1 MGIGQSLYRDERAW
15 KQFINNCIKIYNN
28 KTFYMEPLN
37 QCSIKYYGN
46 GKVVALERVDLYNRN
61 EPGIIMNYTDNDEEM
76 IESRQLLLYR
86 PSKNAPLEQ
95 IRQSFKIKKLKY
107 IFYVLKMFFFSGYHS
122 QVKNHNKYF
131 ATK

>member
-95 IRQSFKIKKLKY
+95 IR
-107 IFYVLKMFFFSGYHS
+107 
-122 QVKNHNKYF
+122 
-131 ATK
+131 